1 MLFLLFYKIDKISSQ
16 KYKKIK
22 HNLILNRYFDN
33 IIKSYCTQKKT
44 HLTFFNKKV
53 IIEKE
58 TSPNLKKKMKEL
70 RYLDK
75 YFIKYKFS
83 FSLGILITIIAQIFS
98 LFTPKLISSSLE
110 AIEKFDKLSSVEKS
124 STMVIGQYREELIH
138 NVLLIIATTII
149 AGFLTFLMRQTLI
162 VMSRHIE
169 FDLKNEVFRQ
179 YENLSQNFYK
189 QNRTGDLMNRISED
203 VSKVRM
209 YVGPAVMYTINT
221 FIRFAIVIAYMYNVS
236 PRLTLYT
243 LLPLPILSYAI
254 FKLSSE
260 INIRS
265 TVFQQ
270 YLSKVSSFTQEIF
283 SGIRVIKAYSLEN
296 QQQNNLISLAEESKS
311 KSLSLARVQSL
322 FGPLMLAL
330 IGISNLVLIY
340 FGGMLYINGTIKSI
354 GTIAEFIL
362 YVNMLTW
369 PVASLGW
376 VSSMVQEAEASQ
388 KRLNEFLKI
397 VPDIQNNNPSSST
410 VDGTI
415 SFENVSYTYE
425 DTNIEALKNI
435 SFTVKKG
442 ETLAILGKTGS
453 GKSTLLSLIS
463 RMYDVTEGQV
473 KIDGKEISQLN
484 LFDLRNS
491 IGIVPQDAF
500 LFSDSI
506 KNNIKFGKE
515 NATDDEVIA
524 AAKSAVVHDN
534 IEGFNKG
541 YDTILGERGITLSG
555 GQKQRVSIARAII
568 KKPEI
573 LLFDDCLSAV
583 DTETEEAILN
593 NLFEICKDK
602 TTIIVSHRVSSA
614 KNADKIIILE
624 NGKIIQQG
632 FHNQLINE
640 NGYYSALYLKQL
652 SEKELL

>member
-1 MLFLLFYKIDKISSQ
+1 
-16 KYKKIK
+16 
-22 HNLILNRYFDN
+22 
-33 IIKSYCTQKKT
+33 
-44 HLTFFNKKV
+44 
-53 IIEKE
+53 
-58 TSPNLKKKMKEL
+58 MKEL
-70 RYLDK
+70 RYLNK

-83 FSLGILITIIAQIFS
+83 FLLGIVITIIAQIFS
-98 LFTPKLISSSLE
+98 LFTPKLISKSFK
-110 AIEKFDKLSSVEKS
+110 AIEDFSKDETISKS
-124 STMVIGQYREELIH
+124 FIQQELIS
-138 NVLLIIATTII
+138 NILLIISTTII

-162 VMSRHIE
+162 VMSRHVE

-221 FIRFAIVIAYMYNVS
+221 IIRFAIVIVYMFNVS

-254 FKLSSE
+254 FKISSE
-260 INIRS
+260 INKRS

-283 SGIRVIKAYSLEN
+283 SGIRVIKAYSLED
-296 QQQNNLISLAEESKS
+296 QHQNNMVELANESKS
-311 KSLSLARVQSL
+311 KSLNLAKIQAL
-322 FGPLMLAL
+322 FGPLMMAL
-330 IGISNLVLIY
+330 IGISNLVVIY
-340 FGGMLYINGTIKSI
+340 FGGMMYIDGTIKSI

-388 KRLNEFLKI
+388 KRINEFLKI
-397 VPDIQNNNPSSST
+397 VPEIQNNNPNKSIIE
-410 VDGTI
+410 GAI

-425 DTNIEALKNI
+425 DTNIKALENVT
-435 SFTVKKG
+435 FAVHKG

-453 GKSTLLSLIS
+453 GKSSIISLIS
-463 RMYDVTEGQV
+463 RLYDVTEGRIT
-473 KIDGKEISQLN
+473 IDGKEISAVN
-484 LFDLRNS
+484 LYDLRNS

-515 NATDDEVIA
+515 NATDEEVKA
-524 AAKSAVVHDN
+524 AAKNAVVHDN
-534 IEGFNKG
+534 IMSFNKQ

-568 KKPEI
+568 KNPKI

-593 NLFEICKDK
+593 NLHEICKDK

-614 KNADKIIILE
+614 KNADRIIILDE
-624 NGKIIQQG
+624 GRIIEQG
-632 FHNQLINE
+632 SHNQLINQE
-640 NGYYSALYLKQL
+640 GYYAALYLKQL
-652 SEKELL
+652 SEKELQ

>member
-1 MLFLLFYKIDKISSQ
+1 
-16 KYKKIK
+16 
-22 HNLILNRYFDN
+22 
-33 IIKSYCTQKKT
+33 
-44 HLTFFNKKV
+44 
-53 IIEKE
+53 
-58 TSPNLKKKMKEL
+58 MKEL
-70 RYLDK
+70 SYLNK
-75 YFIKYKFS
+75 YFIKYKYS

-98 LFTPKLISSSLE
+98 LFTPKLISKSLN
-110 AIEKFDKLSSVEKS
+110 AIENFDKLSAAEQKS
-124 STMVIGQYREELIH
+124 EIVIATFRQDLIH
-138 NVLLIIATTII
+138 NVLLIIGTTIV

-221 FIRFAIVIAYMYNVS
+221 AIRFAIVILYMYNVS
-236 PRLTLYT
+236 PLLTLYT
-243 LLPLPILSYAI
+243 ILPLPILSYCI

-260 INIRS
+260 INKRS
-265 TVFQQ
+265 TTFQQ

-296 QQQNNLISLAEESKS
+296 QHQNNMVDLAEESKR

-322 FGPLMLAL
+322 FGPLMIAL
-330 IGISNLVLIY
+330 IGISNLVVIY
-340 FGGMLYINGTIKSI
+340 FGGVMYINGSIPNI

-397 VPDIQNNNPSSST
+397 EPEIKNNNENTSEIQ
-410 VDGTI
+410 GNI
-415 SFENVSYTYE
+415 SFENVSFTYQ
-425 DTNIEALKNI
+425 DTNIEALKNV

-453 GKSTLLSLIS
+453 GKSTILSLIS
-463 RMYDVTEGQV
+463 RLYDVTEGEV
-473 KIDGKEISQLN
+473 KIDGNEISSLN
-484 LFDLRNS
+484 LNDLRNN

-500 LFSDSI
+500 LFSDTI
-506 KNNIKFGKE
+506 KNNIKFGNQ
-515 NATDDEVIA
+515 NATDEEVIE
-524 AAKSAVVHDN
+524 AAKNAVVHDN
-534 IEGFNKG
+534 IIAFNKQ
-541 YDTILGERGITLSG
+541 YDTVLGERGITLSG

-568 KKPEI
+568 KNPAI

-583 DTETEEAILN
+583 DTETEEMILN
-593 NLFEICKDK
+593 NLFEISKDK

-624 NGKIIQQG
+624 DGKIIQQG
-632 FHNQLINE
+632 SHNQLINQE
-640 NGYYSALYLKQL
+640 GYYASLYLKQL

>member
-1 MLFLLFYKIDKISSQ
+1 
-16 KYKKIK
+16 
-22 HNLILNRYFDN
+22 
-33 IIKSYCTQKKT
+33 
-44 HLTFFNKKV
+44 
-53 IIEKE
+53 
-58 TSPNLKKKMKEL
+58 MKEL
-70 RYLDK
+70 VYLNK
-75 YFIKYKFS
+75 YFRKYKFS
-83 FSLGILITIIAQIFS
+83 FLLGIIITIIAQIFS
-98 LFTPKLISSSLE
+98 LFTPKLISQSFK
-110 AIEKFDKLSSVEKS
+110 AIEDFAKDNTIASS
-124 STMVIGQYREELIH
+124 IIQRELI
-138 NVLLIIATTII
+138 NNILLIIATTII

-221 FIRFAIVIAYMYNVS
+221 IIRFAIVIIYMFNVS

-254 FKLSSE
+254 FKISSE
-260 INIRS
+260 INKRS
-265 TVFQQ
+265 TIFQQ

-283 SGIRVIKAYSLEN
+283 SGIRVIKAYSLED
-296 QQQNNLISLAEESKS
+296 QHQNNMIELAIESKS
-311 KSLSLARVQSL
+311 KSLSLARIQAL

-330 IGISNLVLIY
+330 IGISNLVVIY
-340 FGGMLYINGTIKSI
+340 FGGLMYIDGTIKSI

-388 KRLNEFLKI
+388 KRINEFLKI
-397 VPDIQNNNPSSST
+397 VPEIQNNQPENSIIE
-410 VDGTI
+410 GAI

-425 DTNIEALKNI
+425 DTNIKALENVT
-435 SFTVKKG
+435 FTVHKG

-453 GKSTLLSLIS
+453 GKSTIISLIS
-463 RMYDVTEGQV
+463 RLYDVSNGQIT
-473 KIDGKEISQLN
+473 IDNKEISSVN

-515 NATDDEVIA
+515 DATDEEVIA
-524 AAKSAVVHDN
+524 AAKSAEVHKN
-534 IEGFNKG
+534 ISAFNKK

-568 KKPEI
+568 KNPKI

-583 DTETEEAILN
+583 DTETEEAILT
-593 NLFEICKDK
+593 NLQEICKDK

-614 KNADKIIILE
+614 KNADRIIILE
-624 NGKIIQQG
+624 EGKIIEQG
-632 FHNQLINE
+632 SHNQLINQ
-640 NGYYSALYLKQL
+640 NGYYAALYLKQL
-652 SEKELL
+652 SEKELQ

>member
-1 MLFLLFYKIDKISSQ
+1 
-16 KYKKIK
+16 
-22 HNLILNRYFDN
+22 
-33 IIKSYCTQKKT
+33 
-44 HLTFFNKKV
+44 
-53 IIEKE
+53 
-58 TSPNLKKKMKEL
+58 MKEL
-70 RYLDK
+70 SYLNK
-75 YFIKYKFS
+75 YFIKYKYS

-98 LFTPKLISSSLE
+98 LFTPKLISKSLN
-110 AIEKFDKLSSVEKS
+110 AIEKFDKLPEADQTSQI
-124 STMVIGQYREELIH
+124 VIDAYREGLIH
-138 NVLLIIATTII
+138 NVLLIIATTIV

-169 FDLKNEVFRQ
+169 FDLKNEVFKQ
-179 YENLSQNFYK
+179 YEKLSQNFYK

-221 FIRFAIVIAYMYNVS
+221 FIRFAIVIIYMYNVS

-243 LLPLPILSYAI
+243 ILPLPILSYCI

-260 INIRS
+260 INKRS
-265 TVFQQ
+265 TTFQQ

-283 SGIRVIKAYSLEN
+283 SGIRVIKANSLEN
-296 QQQNNLISLAEESKS
+296 QHQNNMIALADESKK
-311 KSLSLARVQSL
+311 KSLDLAKVQSL
-322 FGPLMLAL
+322 FGPLMIAL
-330 IGISNLVLIY
+330 IGISNLVVIY
-340 FGGMLYINGTIKSI
+340 FGGVMYINGTIPNI

-397 VPDIQNNNPSSST
+397 EPEIKNRNENHSDIQ
-410 VDGTI
+410 GTI
-415 SFENVSYTYE
+415 AFENVSYTYE
-425 DTNIEALKNI
+425 DTNIEALKNVT
-435 SFTVKKG
+435 FTVKKG

-453 GKSTLLSLIS
+453 GKSTILSLIS
-463 RMYDVTEGQV
+463 RLYDVTEGRIM
-473 KIDGKEISQLN
+473 IDQSEISSLN
-484 LFDLRNS
+484 LYDLRNNV
-491 IGIVPQDAF
+491 GIVPQDAF
-500 LFSDSI
+500 LFSDTI
-506 KNNIKFGKE
+506 KNNIKFGNQ
-515 NATDDEVIA
+515 NATDEEVIE
-524 AAKSAVVHDN
+524 AAKNAVVHDN
-534 IEGFNKG
+534 IIAFNKQ

-568 KKPEI
+568 KNPAI

-583 DTETEEAILN
+583 DTETEETILS

-624 NGKIIQQG
+624 DGRIIQQG
-632 FHNQLINE
+632 SHNQLINQE
-640 NGYYSALYLKQL
+640 GYYASLYLKQL